1 MSNLP
6 RSSAPR
12 RRAPS
17 ALGAILTG
25 TVAFAGPL
33 GCADESPD
41 VGVDDAE
48 IIGGFP
54 AKHAR
59 YDAVGALG
67 DPTGDGGWFPFCT
80 ASLISPTAVITAEHC
95 VLGNMNGVSFLIGF
109 DAYAPKRAVPVLG
122 ASAEDTIV
130 GGFVGLGSDVAIV
143 HLAEPVLDIT
153 PIALGTLDDS
163 LLGRR
168 LIAMGYGV
176 QNNSGTAGT
185 RFMGSETYNGTG
197 GNFLDYLYGDLEGFR
212 PHYDELA
219 DWVKQ
224 YWPTPEAL
232 HADADLLDEYEA
244 HFGGRAGD
252 AQDCYGDSGGPILR
266 SVGGVFTSYGV
277 VSGGISSQNLI
288 CDDGGVFSTFGP
300 ATLTFIERELACP
313 MIPAS
318 GKCDGD
324 TVIRC
329 ATPDEGGYRPLSTDC
344 SDLGLTCGLD
354 EAGELG
360 CVEEGAPVVLS
371 CEGSCGGIVES
382 PVDGSFCYCD
392 TACTSFGDCC
402 SDYVDV
408 CVADPAAPLEQSS
421 APVRR

>member
-6 RSSAPR
+6 RTPHPR
-12 RRAPS
+12 RRASS
-17 ALGAILTG
+17 ALGALLTG
-25 TVAFAGPL
+25 TIALAGPL
-33 GCADESPD
+33 GCADAPPD

-67 DPTGDGGWFPFCT
+67 VPNGDGSWFPFCT
-80 ASLISPTAVITAEHC
+80 ASLITPTAVITAEHC
-95 VLGNMNGVSFLIGF
+95 VLGNVNGVSFLIGF
-109 DAYAPKRAVPVLG
+109 DATAPKRAVPALG
-122 ASAEDTIV
+122 ASAETSIF

-143 HLAEPVLDIT
+143 HLAEPVTDIT
-153 PIALGTLDDS
+153 PLALGNLDDS
-163 LLGRR
+163 LLGKR

-176 QNNSGTAGT
+176 QSNLGTAGT

-212 PHYDELA
+212 PVYPTLA

-232 HADADLLDEYEA
+232 HAAADLLDDYEA
-244 HFGGRAGD
+244 HFGGRRGD
-252 AQDCYGDSGGPILR
+252 AQDCYGDSGGPIMR
-266 SVGGVFTSYGV
+266 SVNGAWTTYGV

-288 CDDGGVFSTFGP
+288 CDAGGVFSTFGP
-300 ATLTFIERELACP
+300 ATRTFIERELACP
-313 MIPAS
+313 MIPEQ
-318 GKCDGD
+318 GKCEGD

-329 ATPDEGGYRPLSTDC
+329 ATPAEGGYRPLSTDC
-344 SDLGLTCGLD
+344 SDLGLTCGFD
-354 EAGELG
+354 ETGEIA
-360 CVEEGAPVVLS
+360 CVEEGATFELS
-371 CEGSCGGIVES
+371 CAGSCGGMVVS
-382 PVDGSFCYCD
+382 PVDGSACYCD
-392 TACTSFGDCC
+392 ALCTDFGDCC
-402 SDYVDV
+402 GDYAEV
-408 CVADPAAPLEQSS
+408 CAAEPPAPLTQSS